1 MELTS
6 LSPEKGQILE
16 MAIPE
21 LEEFI
26 RAHRERAVSELF
38 GLLKDA
44 IESDFNADAPYYRM
58 ACLLWL
64 LGDPA
69 WAETY
74 LHQALSLNPQLPSA
88 WALLKLVQLGFAQTR
103 TTVPVAGALTVIDP
117 AALMRE
123 SLSARLENAL
133 AELQLLPPGWYD
145 ISDERSLVEQME
157 RYYASLAEIYHGLN
171 APIRACEGRGDPGG
185 LLERLQPL
193 ESVLLRYQ
201 EILTQSW
208 QLIELKEALAG
219 HNSWLEREVSRL
231 AENRERLSALF
242 SVERFDYLIEDCSAL
257 ASQLEN
263 LQQNGVEVTDLLS
276 DYDQMA
282 GKVSKILDLL
292 DEN

>member
-1 MELTS
+1 MANPDALDET
-6 LSPEKGQILE
+6 
-16 MAIPE
+16 AIPE

-26 RAHRERAVSELF
+26 RAHRELATSGSASALF
-38 GLLKDA
+38 GRLKDT
-44 IESDFNADAPYYRM
+44 IESDFNAAAPYYRM

-74 LHQALSLNPQLPSA
+74 LHQALSLNPQMPSA

-103 TTVPVAGALTVIDP
+103 VTVPVAAALTDIDS
-117 AALMRE
+117 ARLMHAG
-123 SLSARLENAL
+123 LSARIEKARLD
-133 AELQLLPPGWYD
+133 LLPPGSFE
-145 ISDERSLVEQME
+145 ISKERPFIEERERRYSVLVDT
-157 RYYASLAEIYHGLN
+157 YHSLN
-171 APIRACEGRGDPGG
+171 ALIRSCEGRGELSG

-193 ESVLLRYQ
+193 ESALLRYK

-242 SVERFDYLIEDCSAL
+242 SVERFDYLIDDCSAL

-263 LQQNGVEVTDLLS
+263 LEQNGFEVTALLS

-282 GKVSKILDLL
+282 GKVSQILDLL